1 MARAPTHVGPRPNLG
16 SAQQGAACCPPHRC
30 PAPAGQRDGQGTHT
44 RGALAQAGRRPAGS
58 GIMSSPPL
66 PGTSRLRLSRAAWPL
81 AVMAA
86 APTHVGPRPT
96 PGFADG
102 EWHHALPSAA
112 QHQPSS
118 PMARATAP
126 RTRGTPAQAASPGGE
141 QHHALPSAAR
151 QRPSSVKAVAPLAHT
166 REALAQAGLRPT
178 GSGITPPPF
187 RWPGGVLAVAPTHV
201 RPPAPAQAGLRRSS
215 PGGERHHALSSAAR
229 HQPSC
234 ASAALHLPSGVMAVA
249 PTHVGPLAKPGFALH
264 ESHCALPSAARHQ
277 PSSAMAA
284 APTHVG
290 PPRPA
295 SGWPPSRQP
304 SPPRA
309 PAPRRPAPARMP
321 TRPPA
326 RRPGRPPVARAARP
340 SSARR
345 QSAPPAGRPPPRP
358 PPGPGPAARALFLFF
373 GGPRPGHPACAVAR
387 PGRQPIGAY
396 TLGLQ
401 PCASRR
407 APRAACS
414 LALRAAAL
422 HAALGASTFGPLV
435 LRLRPLP
442 APPGPAPDI
451 SGLAASRYSGP
462 RPLRPAALTRWPE
475 HAPHPPRGG
484 SARESPSRAHSHASV
499 ACMPL
504 FGDEPLPTLLQ
515 SSVPAVES
523 PNTADL
529 PSNRQP
535 SIPERAASGRP
546 AFGRP
551 AVG

>member
-1 MARAPTHVGPRPNLG
+1 
-16 SAQQGAACCPPHRC
+16 
-30 PAPAGQRDGQGTHT
+30 
-44 RGALAQAGRRPAGS
+44 
-58 GIMSSPPL
+58 
-66 PGTSRLRLSRAAWPL
+66 
-81 AVMAA
+81 
-86 APTHVGPRPT
+86 
-96 PGFADG
+96 
-102 EWHHALPSAA
+102 
-112 QHQPSS
+112 
-118 PMARATAP
+118 MARATAP
-126 RTRGTPAQAASPGGE
+126 RTRGAPAQAASPGGE

-151 QRPSSVKAVAPLAHT
+151 QRPSSVTAVAPLAHT

-326 RRPGRPPVARAARP
+326 RRPGHPPVARAARP
-340 SSARR
+340 SLARR
-345 QSAPPAGRPPPRP
+345 QSAPPAGRRPPRP
-358 PPGPGPAARALFLFF
+358 SPGPGPAARALSLFRRPPARPPRLRGRPARAPAHWRIHTRLAALCF
-373 GGPRPGHPACAVAR
+373 APRPTR
-387 PGRQPIGAY
+387 
-396 TLGLQ
+396 GLQ

-407 APRAACS
+407 
-414 LALRAAAL
+414 
-422 HAALGASTFGPLV
+422 GASRRPRRLHLWPAGPQAAPPP
-435 LRLRPLP
+435 RPSGAGPGHLRPRGLP
-442 APPGPAPDI
+442 ILGPAA
-451 SGLAASRYSGP
+451 AASRC
-462 RPLRPAALTRWPE
+462 AHAL
-475 HAPHPPRGG
+475 A
-484 SARESPSRAHSHASV
+484 
-499 ACMPL
+499 
-504 FGDEPLPTLLQ
+504 
-515 SSVPAVES
+515 
-523 PNTADL
+523 
-529 PSNRQP
+529 
-535 SIPERAASGRP
+535 
-546 AFGRP
+546 
-551 AVG
+551 